1 MENNKNYWKTG
12 VIVTLIFI
20 VGYLAGIAT
29 MVSLHYVREKRFAGM
44 RGGPGETLALLD
56 EKLDLNQEQKR
67 AVRNIVRRTREDL
80 FQLREDARPHVR
92 RLLQKAR
99 EEIAALLN
107 EDQREQ
113 FDRLIEKRLERFM
126 RGPRRGEPPRRDHRG
141 FD

>member
-20 VGYLAGIAT
+20 LGYLAGIAT
-29 MVSLHYVREKRFAGM
+29 MVSLHYVRERRFARM
-44 RGGPGETLALLD
+44 RSPGETLTLLA
-56 EKLDLNQEQKR
+56 EKLDLNQEQKT

-80 FQLREDARPHVR
+80 FQLREDARPQVR
-92 RLLQKAR
+92 RLLRKAR
-99 EEIAALLN
+99 DEIEALLN

-113 FDRLIEKRLERFM
+113 FDRLIEDRLERLM
-126 RGPRRGEPPRRDHRG
+126 KGPRGGRPPRRDPRG

>member
-20 VGYLAGIAT
+20 LGYLAGIAT
-29 MVSLHYVREKRFAGM
+29 MVSLHYVRERRFAAM
-44 RGGPGETLALLD
+44 RRPGETFARLA
-56 EKLDLNQEQKR
+56 ERLDLNQEQKT

-80 FQLREDARPHVR
+80 FQLREDARPQVR
-92 RLLQKAR
+92 GLLRKAR
-99 EEIAALLN
+99 DEIGALLN

-113 FDRLIEKRLERFM
+113 FDRLIEDRLERLM
-126 RGPRRGEPPRRDHRG
+126 RGQKAGRPPPRDRRG

>member
-20 VGYLAGIAT
+20 LGYLAGIAT
-29 MVSLHYVREKRFAGM
+29 MVSLHYVRERRFAGM
-44 RGGPGETLALLD
+44 RSPGETLTLLA
-56 EKLDLNQEQKR
+56 EKLDLNQEQKT

-80 FQLREDARPHVR
+80 FQLREDARPQVR
-92 RLLQKAR
+92 RLLRKAR
-99 EEIAALLN
+99 DEIEALLN

-113 FDRLIEKRLERFM
+113 FDGLIEDRLERLM
-126 RGPRRGEPPRRDHRG
+126 KGPRGRRPPRRDPRG